1 MRVLTEYTYVE
12 MAQTVACS
20 PGAMKQ
26 PLKLPGMESKSEFA
40 VGILTLVLL
49 STADETAY
57 YNFSGD
63 LTDSIVLQNLQIE
76 KLLAG

>member
-1 MRVLTEYTYVE
+1 MLTEYTYVE

-49 STADETAY
+49 SNWWWDCLVQ
-57 YNFSGD
+57 FSGD
-63 LTDSIVLQNLQIE
+63 LTDSFVVQNLQVE

>member
-49 STADETAY
+49 S
-57 YNFSGD
+57 NW
-63 LTDSIVLQNLQIE
+63 
-76 KLLAG
+76 